1 MKTLVWNK
9 PSYKEAKVACLG
21 LFDGFHQG
29 HLKLITRLM
38 EIKKQHNLAT
48 LFFTMSQSVS
58 DFLQQRNTKLVDN
71 HSKQQ
76 IVEKLGFDYYLEV
89 PITTAFINLSAKQ
102 FLTILKKQ
110 FNVTKIV
117 IGSDFRFG
125 KKREGDFNDIIAF
138 FGQENVYLI
147 TRQDNLFSSTTIRNF
162 LLQYDLSSANK
173 LLYEDYNL
181 RGEVKP
187 GKQLGRTI
195 NFPTANIYLPQKV
208 ILPHGVYITETL
220 AQGKLYPSMTSYRL
234 FEGKEVVETYL
245 LNVNLDLYGQEII
258 VYFKKY
264 LRENIK
270 INNLAELVTL
280 LKQDFVNTLAFFAKK
295 A

>member
-1 MKTLVWNK
+1 MKTLLWNK
-9 PSYKEAKVACLG
+9 PTSHEPKIACLG

-29 HLKLITRLM
+29 HLKLINRLM
-38 EIKKQHNLAT
+38 EIKNQEQLAA
-48 LFFTMSQSVS
+48 LFFTMSQSVT
-58 DFLQQRNTKLVDN
+58 DFLHQTDMKLIDN
-71 HSKQQ
+71 VSKQQ
-76 IVEKLGFDYYLEV
+76 TAAKLGFDYYLKA
-89 PITTAFINLSAKQ
+89 PLTTEFMNLSAKQ
-102 FLTILKKQ
+102 FLTILKKHY
-110 FNVTKIV
+110 NVIKVV

-125 KKREGDFNDIIAF
+125 KNREGDFNDIITF
-138 FGQENVYLI
+138 FDQENVYLI
-147 TRQDNLFSSTTIRNF
+147 PRQDNLFSSTTIRNL

-173 LLYEDYNL
+173 LLYEDYHL

-187 GKQLGRTI
+187 GKKLGRTI

-208 ILPHGVYITETL
+208 ILPYGVYVTETL

-245 LNVNLDLYGQEII
+245 LDVNIDLYGQEII

-264 LRENIK
+264 LRQNVK
-270 INNLAELVTL
+270 INNLAELVSL
-280 LKQDFVNTLAFFAKK
+280 LEQDLANTLAFFTNK